1 MNKIIL
7 TAEADLI
14 DKEAREMI
22 SKIWTKLETLNDRTK
37 THTRAIKELEC
48 LLK

>member
-7 TAEADLI
+7 TAEGELV

-22 SKIWTKLETLNDRTK
+22 EKIWTKLETLNDRTK
-37 THTRAIKELEC
+37 IHTIEIRKLQNDRT
-48 LLK
+48 